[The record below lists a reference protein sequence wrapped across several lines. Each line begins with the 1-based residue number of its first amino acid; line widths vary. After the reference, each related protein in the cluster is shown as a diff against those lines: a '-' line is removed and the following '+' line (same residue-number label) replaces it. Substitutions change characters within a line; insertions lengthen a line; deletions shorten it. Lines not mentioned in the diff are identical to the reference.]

1 MVMVWVFA
9 ERPKSKQAGTK
20 PKLSTQALNE
30 FNAQRKV
37 RTIGGAVRRIDKMEI
52 GDGEVELTGAATTL
66 CSAVR
71 GG

>member
-1 MVMVWVFA
+1 M
-9 ERPKSKQAGTK
+9 
-20 PKLSTQALNE
+20 TQALNE
-30 FNAQRKV
+30 FNAQRQV